1 MIKVKD
7 LHKSYGDK
15 AAIRGIT
22 FQVEEGEIFGFLGPN
37 GAGKSTTIKIM
48 TGQLNPTAGEVTV
61 MGYQL
66 PRERHH
72 LVHQM
77 GVTPENGNLYE
88 RLSVTENLD
97 LFCRLYNVSTR
108 RGSELLE
115 RVGLASSAKTPV
127 KKLSKGMKQR
137 VLLIRALLH
146 SPRLLFLDEP
156 TSGLDPSSAAS
167 MHDVL
172 QELNRQGTTIFIT
185 THNMEEADYLCH
197 RVAFLNDGQIAELG
211 RPEDLKREYGED
223 RLVVTV
229 QEDGQQVEHSL
240 ALRGE
245 PTGQQVGSWLT
256 NGDVVAI
263 HSVESTLADIFIRVT
278 GRKLA

>member
-1 MIKVKD
+1 MIKVND
-7 LHKSYGDK
+7 LHKSYGNK
-15 AAIRGIT
+15 VAVRGIS

-37 GAGKSTTIKIM
+37 GAGKSTTIKIL
-48 TGQLNPTAGEVTV
+48 TGQLTPTAGEVTV
-61 MGYQL
+61 MGYHL
-66 PRERHH
+66 PVERHH
-72 LVHQM
+72 LVKQM
-77 GVTPENGNLYE
+77 GVTPEDANLYE
-88 RLSVTENLD
+88 RLSVAENLD
-97 LFCRLYNVSTR
+97 LFCRLYDVPTS
-108 RGSELLE
+108 RGGELLE

-146 SPRLLFLDEP
+146 SPRLLVLDEP

-185 THNMEEADYLCH
+185 THNMAEADHLCH

-229 QEDGQQVEHSL
+229 QENDQQVEHSL

-245 PTGQQVGSWLT
+245 ITGQQVGRWLS
-256 NGDVVAI
+256 NGDVMAI
-263 HSVESTLADIFIRVT
+263 HSLESTLADIFIQVT